1 MLIKKVRA
9 LRLELLNLKNEYEQI
24 MVVVSPQ
31 EANFAELKLQAWL
44 DFEQDFSET
53 LVDIREEVQS
63 LISSTSS
70 YLRGDSSDT

>member
-24 MVVVSPQ
+24 MVVVSPK

-53 LVDIREEVQS
+53 LADIREEV
-63 LISSTSS
+63 
-70 YLRGDSSDT
+70 